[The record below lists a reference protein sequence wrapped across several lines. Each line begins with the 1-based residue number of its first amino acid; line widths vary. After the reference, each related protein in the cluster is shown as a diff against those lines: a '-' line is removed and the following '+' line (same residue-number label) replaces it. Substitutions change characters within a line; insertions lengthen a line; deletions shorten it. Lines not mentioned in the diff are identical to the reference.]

1 MSILLLLERVLALES
16 REGTRASRRVEE
28 PTGGC
33 SPTDLASPP
42 PPAREFVAVSR
53 VLRFCGTC
61 CLPRT
66 SGNVRFSG
74 RGRSARAC
82 WALRNAQRRR
92 GQGEAEVVSGSPKS
106 FPVRSWVL
114 ASPRA
119 GNDQNLRCR
128 GLGPLGLLAL
138 LGVRVHWPEFW
149 GSGHCS
155 PLVNASAI
163 THPRG

>member
-1 MSILLLLERVLALES
+1 MFASLVGVKWLSLDLLNNKVEYLCLCYLVLNFLFCEVPAQDFCSFCSLDCFS
-16 REGTRASRRVEE
+16 CTFWFGRMLFLNRGTWMWNLWIWKV
-28 PTGGC
+28 
-33 SPTDLASPP
+33 
-42 PPAREFVAVSR
+42 
-53 VLRFCGTC
+53 
-61 CLPRT
+61 
-66 SGNVRFSG
+66 
-74 RGRSARAC
+74 
-82 WALRNAQRRR
+82 QRRR